1 MSRAALA
8 AVRGAGV
15 GRGVGPVTFLRRALA
30 VLLLACAALL
40 GVAAPAFA
48 HTRLQSTDPADGSS
62 LAEAPQRVSL
72 TFNENLPAEF
82 STITVIG
89 PDGAAYQ
96 TGAVTAEGTTIS
108 TAVRPLGP
116 AGRYE
121 IGYRVVSDDGHPVEG
136 KVAFTLTA
144 PGPGAAAA
152 TPSSAAAAPTPV
164 AATPAPE
171 DGPPPVWPWIAGA
184 VVLVAAGVTVA
195 LRVGRR

>member
-1 MSRAALA
+1 MGRAA
-8 AVRGAGV
+8 GARRHLR
-15 GRGVGPVTFLRRALA
+15 RGVAVVLLA
-30 VLLLACAALL
+30 VAAML

-48 HTRLQSTDPADGSS
+48 HTRLEGTDPADGSS

-82 STITVIG
+82 SAITVIG

-96 TGAVTAEGTTIS
+96 SGAVSAQGTTIS

-144 PGPGAAAA
+144 PGPAAAAA
-152 TPSSAAAAPTPV
+152 TSPSAASPAPV
-164 AATPAPE
+164 AATPAP
-171 DGPPPVWPWIAGA
+171 DGGSAPVWPWIAGA